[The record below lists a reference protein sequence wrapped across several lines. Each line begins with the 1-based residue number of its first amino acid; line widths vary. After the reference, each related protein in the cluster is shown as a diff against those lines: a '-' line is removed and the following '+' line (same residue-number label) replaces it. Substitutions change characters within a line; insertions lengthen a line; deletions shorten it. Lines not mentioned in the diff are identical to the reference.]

1 MLDVKCTEHLNKVRE
16 AAERMGRGATESLE
30 EKLAYLAG
38 YANGDGQSCDKSGT
52 RCELHKDFAPLS
64 FEFAMYRGDGIG
76 GWDHWFNGGLI
87 YHGPDV
93 PGDGSFPSL
102 SVDTSDSTAPRWSV
116 HT

>member
-1 MLDVKCTEHLNKVRE
+1 
-16 AAERMGRGATESLE
+16 
-30 EKLAYLAG
+30 
-38 YANGDGQSCDKSGT
+38 
-52 RCELHKDFAPLS
+52 
-64 FEFAMYRGDGIG
+64 MYRGDGIG

-93 PGDGSFPSL
+93 PGDGSSPSL